1 MARDLHKYRLRRPR
15 ELSGPVLR
23 GIASWPLLPTLVL
36 TVGSGVAVILG
47 AYWLIARFVPIGDQP
62 MTAAQRL
69 TAAFATATAAGALV
83 ALVVNVRKQDLSEQ
97 AARRD
102 FESAFTERFRAA
114 ASQLGAVS
122 PAERLAGVYAMAS
135 LADEYPRR
143 RQQCVDVLCGYL
155 RVPFDPAVDEL
166 AALTTDTTHSFADG
180 KTVTSHATMAA
191 RPHDLQVRST
201 IISVIHA
208 RTRPEVET
216 SWSHLNFD
224 FTGARLHNLK
234 FQGSI
239 FSGEDT
245 SFLGATFSGERTL
258 FSGATFSG
266 KRTSFSGAT
275 FSGEDTSFL
284 GATFSGEETWF
295 GGATFSGQRTWFGGA
310 TFSGEGTSFSEA
322 TFSGKRTSFSGATFS
337 GEDTSFSGA
346 TFSGEDTSFGKATFS
361 GERTWFDGAT
371 FSGQRT
377 WFDKA
382 TFSGQLTSFDKAT
395 FSGQL
400 TSFDRATFS
409 GQRTSFDRATFSGQR
424 TSFDGA
430 TFSGQ
435 RTSFDRATFS
445 GERTLFDDATFFGVQ
460 VTFDAA
466 RKIGDAIVSGL
477 EQPQLGKGATIK
489 AYGRPFHGWPD
500 PAVQTPAFPD
510 GDTMD

>member
-1 MARDLHKYRLRRPR
+1 
-15 ELSGPVLR
+15 
-23 GIASWPLLPTLVL
+23 L

-239 FSGEDT
+239 
-245 SFLGATFSGERTL
+245 
-258 FSGATFSG
+258 
-266 KRTSFSGAT
+266 

>member
-15 ELSGPVLR
+15 ELSGPALR

-155 RVPFDPAVDEL
+155 RLPFDPAVDEL

-224 FTGARLHNLK
+224 FTGARLHNLN
-234 FQGSI
+234 FQGST
-239 FSGEDT
+239 FSGQDT
-245 SFLGATFSGERTL
+245 WFDGATFSGERTL
-258 FSGATFSG
+258 FDRATFSG
-266 KRTSFSGAT
+266 ERTLFDRATFSGEANWFGAIFSGERTSFRGAT
-275 FSGEDTSFL
+275 FSGE
-284 GATFSGEETWF
+284 
-295 GGATFSGQRTWFGGA
+295 
-310 TFSGEGTSFSEA
+310 
-322 TFSGKRTSFSGATFS
+322 RTSF
-337 GEDTSFSGA
+337 DR
-346 TFSGEDTSFGKATFS
+346 ATFS
-361 GERTWFDGAT
+361 GERTWFDRAT

-377 WFDKA
+377 LFDRA
-382 TFSGQLTSFDKAT
+382 TFSGEH
-395 FSGQL
+395 

-409 GQRTSFDRATFSGQR
+409 GQRTSFDRATFSGQ
-424 TSFDGA
+424 D
-430 TFSGQ
+430 
-435 RTSFDRATFS
+435 TSFDRATFS
-445 GERTLFDDATFFGVQ
+445 GERTSFDGATFFGVH

-466 RKIGDAIVSGL
+466 RKIGEAIVSGL
-477 EQPQLGKGATIK
+477 EQPQLGNGATIK
-489 AYGRPFHGWPD
+489 ADGRPFHGWPD

>member
-15 ELSGPVLR
+15 ELSGPALR

-208 RTRPEVET
+208 RTQPEVET

-224 FTGARLHNLK
+224 FTGARLNNLK

-239 FSGEDT
+239 FSG
-245 SFLGATFSGERTL
+245 
-258 FSGATFSG
+258 
-266 KRTSFSGAT
+266 
-275 FSGEDTSFL
+275 
-284 GATFSGEETWF
+284 
-295 GGATFSGQRTWFGGA
+295 
-310 TFSGEGTSFSEA
+310 
-322 TFSGKRTSFSGATFS
+322 
-337 GEDTSFSGA
+337 DTSFSGA
-346 TFSGEDTSFGKATFS
+346 TFSGEDTSFY
-361 GERTWFDGAT
+361 
-371 FSGQRT
+371 
-377 WFDKA
+377 
-382 TFSGQLTSFDKAT
+382 
-395 FSGQL
+395 
-400 TSFDRATFS
+400 RATFS
-409 GQRTSFDRATFSGQR
+409 GQRTSFDKATFSAEGTWFHGVTFSGED

-430 TFSGQ
+430 TFSGED
-435 RTSFDRATFS
+435 TSFN
-445 GERTLFDDATFFGVQ
+445 DATFFGVQ

-477 EQPQLGKGATIK
+477 EQPQLGNGATIK
-489 AYGRPFHGWPD
+489 AHGRPFHGWPD